1 MWVEEITAMKRE
13 GHVDEMASIIKFL
26 AGPDSSYMTGACLI
40 ADGGLQLYSPKL

>member
-1 MWVEEITAMKRE
+1 MKRV

-40 ADGGLQLYSPKL
+40 ADGGMQLYSPKI